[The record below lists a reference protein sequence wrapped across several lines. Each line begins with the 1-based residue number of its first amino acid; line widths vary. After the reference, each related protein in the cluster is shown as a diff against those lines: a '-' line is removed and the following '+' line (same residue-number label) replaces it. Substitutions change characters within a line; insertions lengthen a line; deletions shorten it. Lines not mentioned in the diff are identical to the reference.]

1 VGGLCQSFL
10 HIWHFHSTKL
20 RCSLYLLLFN

>member
-10 HIWHFHSTKL
+10 HIWHFHSMKL
-20 RCSLYLLLFN
+20 RCRLYLPLFN